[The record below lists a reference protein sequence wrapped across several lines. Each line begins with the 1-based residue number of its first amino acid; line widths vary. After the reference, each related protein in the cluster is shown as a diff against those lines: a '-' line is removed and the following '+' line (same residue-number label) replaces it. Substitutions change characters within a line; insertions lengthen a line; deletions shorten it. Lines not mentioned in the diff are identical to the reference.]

1 MYRIQINHMDM
12 DQIARSGQCFR
23 FERKKGPG
31 DIFSI
36 AAAEHYV
43 EAAKEEDCFLFSC
56 SEEEFHRIWAGYFDL
71 ETDYGDYKSHV
82 ASDDT
87 YLKEAV
93 KWGWGIRILKQ
104 DLWEIL
110 ITFLI
115 SQNNNIT
122 RIKNSVLKLCTQ
134 FGEQRKGVGL
144 SCLADGTYVEEECL
158 YHTFPSPEAIKAA
171 GLRGLSSLS
180 LGYRDKY
187 ILSVA
192 EFASEPEGKAWLME
206 LMEADYKKAH
216 EMLLKQYGIGKKV
229 ADCVCLFGLHHVGAF
244 PIDTHVK
251 QILKS
256 HYPQGFPLERYQGYA
271 GILQQYMF
279 YYKLNHVQTGES
291 VPSLS

>member
-23 FERKKGPG
+23 FERKNEPG

-43 EAAKEEDCFLFSC
+43 EAAKEEDTFLFSC
-56 SEEEFHRIWAGYFDL
+56 TEEEFHQFWAGYFDL
-71 ETDYGDYKSHV
+71 EADYGSYKSHV

-93 KWGWGIRILKQ
+93 KWGWGVRILQQ
-104 DLWEIL
+104 DLWESL
-110 ITFLI
+110 ITFII

-122 RIKNSVLKLCTQ
+122 RIRNSVSKLCTH
-134 FGEQRKGVGL
+134 FGEEKKGKGL
-144 SCLADGTYVEEECL
+144 VLLTDGSYGEEERL
-158 YHTFPSPEAIKAA
+158 YHAFPTPEAIKAA
-171 GLRGLSSLS
+171 GLTGLAPLS

-187 ILSVA
+187 ILSA
-192 EFASEPEGKAWLME
+192 SEFASGPEGKAWLME
-206 LMEADYKKAH
+206 LLEADYKKAH

-251 QILKS
+251 QILES

-279 YYKLNHVQTGES
+279 YYKLNHVKTGES
-291 VPSLS
+291 VPSL